1 MSLFFII
8 KFHKVEDVVSQLLSK
23 TLPSFLAD
31 IYPDLCWELQLDG
44 INATAVPGAV
54 DLSYPTA
61 SVVFILPWS
70 RLPESPK
77 RD

>member
-1 MSLFFII
+1 MIPSSLAA
-8 KFHKVEDVVSQLLSK
+8 L
-23 TLPSFLAD
+23 
-31 IYPDLCWELQLDG
+31 YPDLCWELQLDG
-44 INATAVPGAV
+44 INAAAVPGAV